1 MSLRLPVDHV
11 GILGA
16 SASRMAECWR
26 RLGFHVVGPADLK
39 SGARGDEQELGQ
51 RSAHIMFPGDYIEL
65 TSVNPPRPDHHLAR
79 FFDRP
84 LGIRLMILASR
95 DIGSDHHR
103 CQQAGLEPGDVQDA
117 SRAVEGSGTAR
128 FRWFALPAT
137 RFSDTLVCYV
147 QHLTPDLVFDDD
159 MAQHPIGAVGLSRLV
174 YKAPSLPA
182 VYQRLPGGNGGLIV
196 EAEAEDDA
204 HRRYRVAQ
212 DADTGFAVVG
222 IRISSRKRAG
232 DLLRSAGI
240 PHWSNDGCIGV
251 DPSHTGGIG
260 LLLESP

>member
-103 CQQAGLEPGDVQDA
+103 CQQAGLEPGDVRTPPGRCRSPRPPGRRPA
-117 SRAVEGSGTAR
+117 RRHSVRSR
-128 FRWFALPAT
+128 
-137 RFSDTLVCYV
+137 
-147 QHLTPDLVFDDD
+147 
-159 MAQHPIGAVGLSRLV
+159 
-174 YKAPSLPA
+174 
-182 VYQRLPGGNGGLIV
+182 
-196 EAEAEDDA
+196 
-204 HRRYRVAQ
+204 RRPR
-212 DADTGFAVVG
+212 
-222 IRISSRKRAG
+222 R
-232 DLLRSAGI
+232 
-240 PHWSNDGCIGV
+240 C
-251 DPSHTGGIG
+251 
-260 LLLESP
+260 